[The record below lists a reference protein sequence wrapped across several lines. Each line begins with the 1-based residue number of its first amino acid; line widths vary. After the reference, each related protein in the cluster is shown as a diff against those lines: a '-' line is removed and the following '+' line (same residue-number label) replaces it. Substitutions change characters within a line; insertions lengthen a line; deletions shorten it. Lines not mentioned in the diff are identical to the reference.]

1 MVENIRGAGQ
11 MVNMKALIGVLG
23 ITTILT
29 FAAWAFVDMAQRE
42 SQESVF
48 EAASKPIESSGLE
61 HFGNGTER
69 Y

>member
-1 MVENIRGAGQ
+1 MVENERGVGQ
-11 MVNMKALIGVLG
+11 MGNLKALIGVLG
-23 ITTILT
+23 ITTILA

-42 SQESVF
+42 SKESLF

-61 HFGNGTER
+61 HSGNGTER

>member
-1 MVENIRGAGQ
+1 MGNL
-11 MVNMKALIGVLG
+11 KALIGVLG

-42 SQESVF
+42 SKESVF
-48 EAASKPIESSGLE
+48 EAASKPNKSSELE
-61 HFGNGTER
+61 HSRNGTLR